1 MPAKGHHWVGTSG
14 WSYANWKGPFYPAGL
29 KQRDWLPHYAEHF
42 RTVEL
47 NASFY
52 RLPPEAMLKGWVER
66 TLQGFVFA
74 VKAWRRITHLQRLK
88 DCEEPLRFFL
98 ERMATLEPRAG
109 PLLFQLP
116 PRFPADVGLLRD
128 VLALLPRGRRAA
140 FEFRDPSWHDE
151 ATYRALAD
159 ANAAFVPFELAKLT
173 GPRVCTADFVYVRL
187 HGREA
192 RYRGLYDDDALAG
205 WADWLKGHMAE
216 GRDAYVYFDNTDRA
230 DDAPR
235 NATRLA
241 EMLAPP

>member
-1 MPAKGHHWVGTSG
+1 MPAEGHHWVGTSG

-29 KQRDWLPHYAEHF
+29 KQRDWLPRYAEHF

-52 RLPPEAMLKGWVER
+52 RLPPEAMLKSWVDR
-66 TLQGFVFA
+66 TPDGFVFA
-74 VKAWRRITHLQRLK
+74 VKAWRRITHLQRLE

-98 ERMATLEPRAG
+98 ERLETLAPRMR

-116 PRFPADVGLLRD
+116 PRFPADAGLLRNF
-128 VLALLPRGRRAA
+128 LSLLPRGRRAA
-140 FEFRDPSWHDE
+140 FEFRDPSWHNE
-151 ATYRALAD
+151 AIYRALAD
-159 ANAAFVPFELAKLT
+159 ANAAFVPFELGKLR

-187 HGREA
+187 HGREG
-192 RYRGLYDDDALAG
+192 RYRGLYDDDTLAD

-230 DDAPR
+230 DDALR
-235 NATRLA
+235 NARRLRELLAA
-241 EMLAPP
+241 E